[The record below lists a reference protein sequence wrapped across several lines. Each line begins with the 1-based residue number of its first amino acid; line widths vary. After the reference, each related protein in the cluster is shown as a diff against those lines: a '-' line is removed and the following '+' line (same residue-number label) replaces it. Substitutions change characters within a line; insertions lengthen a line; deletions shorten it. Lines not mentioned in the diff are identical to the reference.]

1 MVTYVFLI
9 YATVLI
15 AIFKSAF
22 NVDEACDNA
31 GATAGDLDDNA
42 CKCIEDTQAMAASTG
57 VRYPR
62 LFRTRDQEAC
72 PSLSA
77 CPAFAC
83 AGGRPD
89 RHHRPLH
96 GGDRLDLRL
105 VRHLQQQ
112 EGGPRHRDDQR
123 RDHCHPR
130 PRRGR
135 GPGRHGRCVE
145 DATAGQK
152 RPPRD
157 TA

>member
-1 MVTYVFLI
+1 MVTYLFLI

-72 PSLSA
+72 PSRYRRRSA
-77 CPAFAC
+77 LLPCRVWLC
-83 AGGRPD
+83 ST
-89 RHHRPLH
+89 
-96 GGDRLDLRL
+96 
-105 VRHLQQQ
+105 VSS
-112 EGGPRHRDDQR
+112 
-123 RDHCHPR
+123 
-130 PRRGR
+130 
-135 GPGRHGRCVE
+135 
-145 DATAGQK
+145 
-152 RPPRD
+152 
-157 TA
+157 